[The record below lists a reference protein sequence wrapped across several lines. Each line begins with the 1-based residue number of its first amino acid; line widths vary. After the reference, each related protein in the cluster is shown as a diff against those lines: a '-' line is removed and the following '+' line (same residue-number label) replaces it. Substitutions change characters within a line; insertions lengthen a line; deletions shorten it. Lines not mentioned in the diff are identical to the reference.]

1 MDPSLQRL
9 RLLDDYLAVVTFATI
24 RHGRQT
30 YPGTSLPYTI
40 HLATVANLAGEFA
53 AEYRC
58 CDPLVAKKLGWLHDV
73 LEDTKTTHTELRRRF
88 GRTFADDV
96 SALSKKPQLR
106 KGIRMS
112 DSLARIKMRRREV
125 WLVKIADRICNLEGI
140 HRNRSGKPPT
150 FAVDYLVESRLIC
163 RELGEIGGR
172 APRLLEARIIAC
184 RKTISR

>member
-1 MDPSLQRL
+1 MDPLLQRL
-9 RLLDDYLAVVTFATI
+9 RFLDDYSAAVAYAVA

-40 HLATVANLAGEFA
+40 HLASVANLAGEFA
-53 AEYRC
+53 AEYRG
-58 CDPLVAKKLGWLHDV
+58 CDPLVAKKLGWMHDV
-73 LEDTKTTHTELRRRF
+73 LEDTKTTPEDLRKRF

-96 SALSKKPQLR
+96 SALSKKPELP

-150 FAVDYLVESRLIC
+150 FALDYLAESRLIL

>member
-9 RLLDDYLAVVTFATI
+9 RLLDDYSAVVTFATI

-30 YPGTSLPYTI
+30 YPGSTLPYTI
-40 HLATVANLAGEFA
+40 HLASVANLAGEFA
-53 AEYRC
+53 VEYRG

-73 LEDTKTTHTELRRRF
+73 LEDTKTTPEDLRKRF

-96 SALSKKPQLR
+96 SALSKKPEIPKDL
-106 KGIRMS
+106 RMS
-112 DSLARIKMRRREV
+112 DSLTRIKMRRQEV

-150 FAVDYLVESRLIC
+150 FAVDYLAESRLIL

-184 RKTISR
+184 RRAISR